1 MCKNNFYYS
10 LIIGLDCRVGV
21 VDNLLLQVKE
31 LEIEPCALR
40 GAYSGWVTIWVTPP
54 PWVIKNYGTTGE
66 GVSGSLSWKL
76 ETFPIYA
83 LES

>member
-54 PWVIKNYGTTGE
+54 PWVIKNYGTTG
-66 GVSGSLSWKL
+66 GGGG
-76 ETFPIYA
+76 
-83 LES
+83 